1 MKKLMIAALLLWST
15 ATVYAGTPKSEE
27 ATGKNPKAKNLLR
40 NTGMCNFTMSA
51 MVGPSGNQIEIKCT
65 YSSPACWIAI
75 VQVMMCLE
83 DAKREFIQ

>member
-1 MKKLMIAALLLWST
+1 
-15 ATVYAGTPKSEE
+15 
-27 ATGKNPKAKNLLR
+27 
-40 NTGMCNFTMSA
+40 MSA

-65 YSSPACWIAI
+65 YSAPACWVAI

>member
-1 MKKLMIAALLLWST
+1 MKKLMVAALLLWST
-15 ATVYAGTPKSEE
+15 STLYAGIPKGEE
-27 ATGKNPKAKNLLR
+27 ATGKHPKTKRLLK
-40 NTGMCNFTMSA
+40 TSGMCNFTMSA

-65 YSSPACWIAI
+65 YSAPACWVAI

>member
-15 ATVYAGTPKSEE
+15 ATVYAGTPKGEKT
-27 ATGKNPKAKNLLR
+27 TGKHPKAKSLLR
-40 NTGMCNFTMSA
+40 NTCMCRFTMSA

-65 YSSPACWIAI
+65 YSAPACWVAI